1 MPCRVFVSLVLA
13 VVLGSDVAEAASRR
27 DVLLIVNGAHP
38 PSAVVAERY
47 RALHDVPDDQV
58 VTLQVEVADQI
69 SRNDYIRTIE
79 QPVAAWIEQAAAHD
93 RITYLVLMPGF
104 PTRVGG
110 TVGRT
115 GTVASVDSELAL
127 LYRALTGTRPGPVGP
142 IRNPYF
148 TESAVDGQWPAFDRS
163 RLDIYLVARLDGFTV
178 DDVLTLVGRCA
189 GASPGGRF
197 VLDDRAPLD
206 VREHRWFAAAASRLT
221 EAVGA
226 DRVLFDRTLSTVQHE
241 ADVMGFYSWGTA
253 DPGHRQRQVP
263 LTFRPGAI
271 AASLSSTDARTFTA
285 PPEGWRPGSWQARN
299 TYFKGSPEW
308 LAADLVRS
316 GLTGVAANVAD
327 PYADGAVRPDVLFP
341 AYVAGRTLGEA
352 MYLAMPSLSWQTV
365 VVGDPLCRPFGT
377 AADVAPELTTHEL
390 SGLTRPFFDRLLANT
405 LSKSAGQPQQAV
417 EALISARLREARGER
432 DRALAIL
439 SDLIAAHPRFVPGL
453 EMRAQTLDA
462 GGQRAAA
469 IEAYRA
475 ALAVAP
481 DSVVALNNLAY
492 LLVEAPDGVHPE
504 ALTHARRAY
513 EISKGAGVV
522 ADTYGWV
529 LFRTGDTGQ
538 AERVLRDAV
547 ARQPTVAELRLHLA
561 RVLMAQGQ
569 LPAAKDEW
577 DRALSLDAAVRDH
590 AHAGPLV
597 ETFSARQP
605 GK

>member
-13 VVLGSDVAEAASRR
+13 GVLGCGAAEAASRR

-47 RALHDVPDDQV
+47 RALHGVPDDQV

-69 SRNDYIRTIE
+69 SRDDYIRKIE

-104 PTRVGG
+104 PTRVLG

-148 TESAVDGQWPAFDRS
+148 TESPVDGQWPAFDRS

-178 DDVLTLVGRCA
+178 DDVLALVGRCA

-206 VREHRWFAAAASRLT
+206 VREHRWFAAAAQRLT

-241 ADVMGFYSWGTA
+241 ADVIGFYSWGTA

-271 AASLSSTDARTFTA
+271 AASLSSTDGRTFAA
-285 PPEGWRPGSWQARN
+285 PPEGWRPGSWQSRT
-299 TYFKGSPEW
+299 TYYKGSPEW

-352 MYLAMPSLSWQTV
+352 MYLATPSLSWQTV
-365 VVGDPLCRPFGT
+365 IVGDPLCRPFGT
-377 AADVAPELTTHEL
+377 ATEVAPEWTSHEL
-390 SGLTRPFFDRLLANT
+390 SGLTQPFFDRLLANT
-405 LSKSAGQPQQAV
+405 VSNGEGQPKDAV
-417 EALISARLREARGER
+417 EALISARLREARGQR

-453 EMRAQTLDA
+453 EMRAQALHAA
-462 GGQRAAA
+462 GEHDAA

-481 DSVVALNNLAY
+481 ESVLALNNLAY

-504 ALTHARRAY
+504 ALAHARRAY
-513 EISKGAGVV
+513 EVSKGAGMV

-547 ARQPTVAELRLHLA
+547 GRQPTAAELRLHLA
-561 RVLMAQGQ
+561 RVLLAQGQ
-569 LPAAKDEW
+569 LPAAKEQW
-577 DRALSLDAAVRDH
+577 ERALTLDAAVRDH

-597 ETFSARQP
+597 ETFSARP